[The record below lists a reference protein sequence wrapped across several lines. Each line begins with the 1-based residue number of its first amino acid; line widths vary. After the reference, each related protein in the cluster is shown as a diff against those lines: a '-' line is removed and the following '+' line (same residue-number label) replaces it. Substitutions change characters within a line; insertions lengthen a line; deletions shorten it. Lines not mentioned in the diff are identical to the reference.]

1 LICTVCIIQ
10 AVKNICKMSPSNDKL
25 TTTDD
30 SELWD
35 LFRDGNDV
43 AYTQLVKKYSKPLF
57 NYGYRICQDRDFL
70 KDCIQDVFLE
80 LWNRRLRINATPAV
94 KWYLFKAVRLR
105 IFREQSKWNRGEILD
120 DDYQFLVEFN
130 IESKIITDLETV
142 ELSSRIKQVL
152 NALPPRQREI
162 LYFRFYEN
170 LDFDNISEI
179 MDISKQSVHNL
190 LQKAYKNF
198 RTEWIILLVGIFEPM
213 VK

>member
-1 LICTVCIIQ
+1 MGPD
-10 AVKNICKMSPSNDKL
+10 NNDFM
-25 TTTDD
+25 TTDD

-35 LFRDGNDV
+35 LFRDGDEF
-43 AYTQLVKKYSKPLF
+43 AYTRLIEKYSKPLF

-80 LWNRRLRINATPAV
+80 LWNRRLRISPTPAV

-105 IFREQSKWNRGEILD
+105 IFREQSKWNRGEELH

-130 IESKIITDLETV
+130 IESKMITDLESV
-142 ELSSRIKQVL
+142 ELSAKIKQIL
-152 NALPPRQREI
+152 NTLPPRQKEI

-170 LDFDNISEI
+170 LDFDNISQI

-198 RTEWIILLVGIFEPM
+198 RAEWIALLIM
-213 VK
+213 LLAK

>member
-1 LICTVCIIQ
+1 MGPDNTDFI
-10 AVKNICKMSPSNDKL
+10 
-25 TTTDD
+25 TTDD

-35 LFRDGNDV
+35 LFRDGDEL
-43 AYTQLVKKYSKPLF
+43 AYTRLIKKYSKPLF

-80 LWNRRLRINATPAV
+80 LWKRRLRINSTPAV

-105 IFREQSKWNRGEILD
+105 IFREQSKWNRGEELN

-130 IESKIITDLETV
+130 IESKMITDLENV
-142 ELSSRIKQVL
+142 ELSAKIKQIL
-152 NALPPRQREI
+152 NNLPPRQKEI

-170 LDFDNISEI
+170 LDFDHISQI

-198 RTEWIILLVGIFEPM
+198 RAEWIALLIVLLAS
-213 VK
+213 

>member
-1 LICTVCIIQ
+1 MGPD
-10 AVKNICKMSPSNDKL
+10 NNDFI
-25 TTTDD
+25 TADD

-35 LFRDGNDV
+35 LFRDGDEV
-43 AYTQLVKKYSKPLF
+43 AYTRLIEKYSKPLF

-80 LWNRRLRINATPAV
+80 LWNRRLRISPTPAV

-105 IFREQSKWNRGEILD
+105 IFREQSKWSRGEELH

-130 IESKIITDLETV
+130 IESKMITDLENV
-142 ELSSRIKQVL
+142 ELSVKIKQIL
-152 NALPPRQREI
+152 NTLPPRQKEI

-170 LDFDNISEI
+170 LDFDSISQI

-198 RTEWIILLVGIFEPM
+198 RSEWIALLIVLLT
-213 VK
+213 K

>member
-1 LICTVCIIQ
+1 MIPDNNNLIAT
-10 AVKNICKMSPSNDKL
+10 D
-25 TTTDD
+25 DD

-35 LFRDGNDV
+35 LFRDGDEV
-43 AYTQLVKKYSKPLF
+43 AYTRLIKKYSKPLF

-80 LWNRRLRINATPAV
+80 LWNRRLRISPTPAV

-130 IESKIITDLETV
+130 IESKIINDLETV
-142 ELSSRIKQVL
+142 ELSTRIKQVL

-198 RTEWIILLVGIFEPM
+198 RIEWIILLVGIFEPM
-213 VK
+213 TR